1 MLNDKK
7 INLEYLHIISNT
19 SILVDDCPSNVAILP
34 NTNGNATFF
43 TKEFLVCFSLVN
55 QKKEKERDKFSYFL
69 WQRHIIHALILP
81 RSSQLPWVMSPL
93 LLRLQKCRTGVQ
105 LLNGVSYSST
115 RTKSESCSMMNY
127 FEGNVKKD
135 RP

>member
-55 QKKEKERDKFSYFL
+55 QKKEKKGINSLIFSD
-69 WQRHIIHALILP
+69 RGILYMHLFYLVVV
-81 RSSQLPWVMSPL
+81 SSH
-93 LLRLQKCRTGVQ
+93 
-105 LLNGVSYSST
+105 
-115 RTKSESCSMMNY
+115 E
-127 FEGNVKKD
+127 
-135 RP
+135 